1 MSPLVRT
8 PTSRLTYL
16 TLDDLEE
23 ILWEFRDQG
32 ASIFA
37 AEGPSGPEWQLR
49 VKMHGAETTFRAHR
63 AIPLDV
69 VA

>member
-1 MSPLVRT
+1 MSPLV
-8 PTSRLTYL
+8 PQSANRLTYL

-49 VKMHGAETTFRAHR
+49 VKMAGAETTFRAHR
-63 AIPLDV
+63 AIPAEV
-69 VA
+69 SA